1 MHTATATVSS
11 MPLTSTAALVQ
22 TAPSATSGSH
32 RTMLRIEGAV
42 MLVAGVAAWWLLGGS
57 WGWFAALF
65 LVPDVSLGGYVVGP
79 KVGAVVYNLGHSLVL
94 PFIVAGLGL
103 WLSAPTA
110 FLAAALWVAH
120 IGFDRLAG
128 YGLKAS
134 SSFFDTHLGRI
145 GKQA

>member
-1 MHTATATVSS
+1 MHTATVSS
-11 MPLTSTAALVQ
+11 MPLTLSAATVQ

-32 RTMLRIEGAV
+32 RAMLRVEGAV
-42 MLVAGVAAWWLLGGS
+42 MLVAGMVAWRLLGGS

-65 LVPDVSLGGYVVGP
+65 LVPDVSLVGYLAGP
-79 KVGAVVYNLGHSLVL
+79 KVGALVYNLGHSLVL
-94 PFIVAGLGL
+94 PFLVAGLGL
-103 WLSAPTA
+103 WLSAPMA

-134 SSFFDTHLGRI
+134 TSFFDTHLGRV
-145 GKQA
+145 GKHG